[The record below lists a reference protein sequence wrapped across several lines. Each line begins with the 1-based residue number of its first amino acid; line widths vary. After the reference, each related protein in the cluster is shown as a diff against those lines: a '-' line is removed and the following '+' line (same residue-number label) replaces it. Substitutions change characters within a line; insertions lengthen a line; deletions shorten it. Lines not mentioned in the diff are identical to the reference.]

1 MKGNYAVVDASIIL
15 KWVLPYETEELMA
28 EAYEL
33 RDRYGNGQ
41 LEIRLPTLWAYE
53 IGNTVNRLDSRH
65 AGDLLDDLISCG
77 FRERSIDRHLAALA
91 SKLCQKY
98 KVTFYDACYHAV
110 ALEDG
115 GVFVTADNQYISKA
129 RQAGGIVSLR
139 DFADSI

>member
-1 MKGNYAVVDASIIL
+1 MKADYVVIDASVIL

-41 LEIRLPTLWAYE
+41 LEIRLPTLWSYE
-53 IGNTVNRLDSRH
+53 IGNTINRLDSRH
-65 AGDLLDDLISCG
+65 ADDLIQDLMSCG
-77 FRERSIDRHLAALA
+77 FRERSLDKGLAARA

-110 ALEDG
+110 ALEAG
-115 GVFVTADNQYISKA
+115 GVFITADNQYISKA

-139 DFADSI
+139 DFTNSI